1 MKGRFE
7 SIDIRAKN
15 LFFFLSNFF
24 FIEYAEE
31 EEAEKIIIEK
41 KTIIFHSTGGP
52 PNLFNVG
59 LYMLRALCVYIY
71 RRGGGRSGFTF
82 DRIFTHTHTA
92 VYTLYVS
99 GVASNAHTIFC
110 VEFQRADVLFIPS
123 YPFFFSFPISPPGC
137 IIYLIFV
144 WPTVGVAY
152 KKKIAAYTHTTSFMR
167 RKKIYIFFL

>member
-1 MKGRFE
+1 MSVRKNKGKKKRKPFFVRVKGRFE

-15 LFFFLSNFF
+15 LFFFSFELF
-24 FIEYAEE
+24 FIEYAEEEESE

-92 VYTLYVS
+92 VCTLYVS

-110 VEFQRADVLFIPS
+110 VEFQRAYVLFIPS
-123 YPFFFSFPISPPGC
+123 YPFFLLSYISWMY
-137 IIYLIFV
+137 YLSNICM
-144 WPTVGVAY
+144 AY
-152 KKKIAAYTHTTSFMR
+152 SGSC
-167 RKKIYIFFL
+167 L